1 MDSNCNDNDIVDMD
15 QPNQQQ
21 QEAPVQQPPAG

>member
-1 MDSNCNDNDIVDMD
+1 MDSNRNDNDIVDMD

-21 QEAPVQQPPAG
+21 QEAPVQQPTAG